1 MDHNNV
7 RCRYDTC
14 QITSPLTVGLC
25 SKHFALAVEFD
36 LLGELATDQP
46 IKRYKPYV
54 PKATLFGRRA
64 PQGMPL
70 AFLRQHATYDG
81 KECVIWPFARAR
93 NGYPEVQFQGRS
105 ARAHRLMCR
114 FAHGDPP
121 EKHYEASHTCE
132 NGHLGCVNPKHLV
145 WETHAENHG
154 RRASKPVRRD
164 DRVA

>member
-1 MDHNNV
+1 
-7 RCRYDTC
+7 
-14 QITSPLTVGLC
+14 VGLC

-93 NGYPEVQFQGRS
+93 NGYPEVQFEGRS
-105 ARAHRLMCR
+105 ARAHRLICR
-114 FAHGDPP
+114 FAHG
-121 EKHYEASHTCE
+121 
-132 NGHLGCVNPKHLV
+132 
-145 WETHAENHG
+145 
-154 RRASKPVRRD
+154 
-164 DRVA
+164 